1 MALEAGT
8 QLAGYEIT
16 GILGQGGMGV
26 VYEATQLSLNRTV
39 ALKVLASHLGDDI
52 LFRERFV
59 REGQIQAGIEHSHIV
74 TVYEAGTSD
83 HGFFIA
89 MRLIRGPNL
98 KDMIVSRELDP
109 GRTLRI
115 LTPIADALDVAH
127 DAGLIH
133 RDIKPQNIL
142 VGGRDQAFL
151 ADFGLTKASGEKSL
165 TKTGQFVG
173 TFDYI
178 SPEQIKGEKATTR
191 SDVYALAAVLY
202 EALSGLVPFPKDSE
216 AAVLY
221 AHMAEDPPTLTDT
234 RPELPASLD
243 EVIHKGMA
251 KDPNER
257 FPSSGA
263 LLLEANRTFTRR
275 TRAAFT
281 PPRPIES
288 PQETGI
294 RSAEVDV
301 STRQAPATP
310 PPTEEGALEPDTQPA
325 QADETVIGAGAAGA
339 AAGAAAAAAG
349 ETAEAE
355 AATETAPG
363 ETVPGETAPGET
375 APGVTS
381 PGETAPGATAPGAP
395 AAPDTAPGNRAG
407 RPRPARPRPARR
419 SPASRRGWRASRAPP
434 WWARFRTRPC
444 RLRRRSPIRAPRG
457 SANPR
462 RRSPIPAPPG
472 SARPRRRPCPT

>member
-1 MALEAGT
+1 M
-8 QLAGYEIT
+8 
-16 GILGQGGMGV
+16 
-26 VYEATQLSLNRTV
+26 VYEATQLSLGRTV
-39 ALKVLASHLGDDI
+39 ALKVLAPHLGDDI
-52 LFRERFV
+52 QFRERFV
-59 REGQIQAGIEHSHIV
+59 REGRIQAGIEHSHIV
-74 TVYEAGTSD
+74 TVHEAGTSE

-115 LTPIADALDVAH
+115 LTPIADALDIAH
-127 DAGLIH
+127 EAGLIH

-178 SPEQIKGEKATTR
+178 SPEQIKGEKATNR
-191 SDVYALAAVLY
+191 SDVYALSAVLY
-202 EALSGLVPFPKDSE
+202 ECLSGLVPFPKDSE

-221 AHMAEDPPTLTDT
+221 AHMAEGPPKLTDI

-243 EVIHKGMA
+243 EVIARGMA

-294 RSAEVDV
+294 RSAELDV
-301 STRQAPATP
+301 PTREAPSRGPIAPEQGAPGAETNA
-310 PPTEEGALEPDTQPA
+310 PTEPGMTVPSAEHAPTRARPEP
-325 QADETVIGAGAAGA
+325 V
-339 AAGAAAAAAG
+339 
-349 ETAEAE
+349 ETAEAMPERAGDTPVTAALPEVDRTQLAGSPPHSPASTGVPRERARPSRRAGLVLSGAGLTLAAVVALGFVLGRSGGGSEE
-355 AATETAPG
+355 AP
-363 ETVPGETAPGET
+363 
-375 APGVTS
+375 
-381 PGETAPGATAPGAP
+381 AP
-395 AAPDTAPGNRAG
+395 AAENTLAGDSLELGFPDGWRRAARARCRAG
-407 RPRPARPRPARR
+407 TGIQRGPSIARP
-419 SPASRRGWRASRAPP
+419 G
-434 WWARFRTRPC
+434 
-444 RLRRRSPIRAPRG
+444 
-457 SANPR
+457 
-462 RRSPIPAPPG
+462 
-472 SARPRRRPCPT
+472 